1 ETGLL
6 ALDDAGVTREE
17 AGLLEGRTVVLSVD
31 VVQCAGDAE
40 TQRAGLARVAATRDA
55 GDDVVCT
62 DQGQRGERGVDQL
75 LVQLVREVVLEGTT
89 VDRDG
94 ARAGDQAHAGDGLLA
109 TAHGSARHGE
119 HGTGGRGLGGRGL
132 RGRGR
137 EALGEFC
144 GVLNVSDEYVLSLG
158 GAYWATWSRV
168 YGVGCC
174 AACGCSAPA
183 YTFSFDSCSRP
194 RVFFGSMPRTAFS
207 TARTGFFSRS
217 SA

>member
-1 ETGLL
+1 
-6 ALDDAGVTREE
+6 
-17 AGLLEGRTVVLSVD
+17 
-31 VVQCAGDAE
+31 
-40 TQRAGLARVAATRDA
+40 ATRDA
-55 GDDVVCT
+55 GDDVVGT
-62 DQGQRGERGVDQL
+62 REVQHGERVVDQL
-75 LVQLVREVVLEGTT
+75 LVQLVGEVVLKGAT
-89 VDRDG
+89 VDRDR
-94 ARAGDQAHAGDGLLA
+94 ARAGDQTHAGDGLLA
-109 TAHGSARHGE
+109 PADGCAGNGE
-119 HGTGGRGLGGRGL
+119 HGAGSGLHCLGL
-132 RGRGR
+132 RARGGEVLR
-137 EALGEFC
+137 EFC
-144 GVLNVSDEYVLSLG
+144 GVLNVSHEYVLSLG